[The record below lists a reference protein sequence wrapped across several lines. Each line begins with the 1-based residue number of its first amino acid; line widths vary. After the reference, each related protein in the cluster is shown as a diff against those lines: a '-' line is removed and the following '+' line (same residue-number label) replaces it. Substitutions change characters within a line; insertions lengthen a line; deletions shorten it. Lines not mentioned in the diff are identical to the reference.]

1 MFGNSAHY
9 PISISPNSPLLT
21 SSNVWS
27 HKAKCRNKLL
37 FKFVLLVKSM
47 FSRHNNGGMSLFFFS
62 HRWWFLFFTAYL
74 QITHPLS
81 ILQPSNFYSLL
92 LRPELKSK
100 SWLAGW
106 LVGWLAGQNSFNHVA
121 INIKSS
127 FGYCYFSRGLN
138 DGHSYSQL

>member
-1 MFGNSAHY
+1 MFFILYSTPLLILHLQCGWVITLMTLYLKRGKHDSVRQLTSWKQGVEKTWSKWYLLSMFGNSAHY
-9 PISISPNSPLLT
+9 PISIPPNSPLLT

-74 QITHPLS
+74 
-81 ILQPSNFYSLL
+81 
-92 LRPELKSK
+92 
-100 SWLAGW
+100 
-106 LVGWLAGQNSFNHVA
+106 
-121 INIKSS
+121 
-127 FGYCYFSRGLN
+127 
-138 DGHSYSQL
+138 